1 MCPDIFPGETSCGS
15 SYSQTSR
22 EQPLSLRILGGYL
35 QEVCLYHKW
44 QGAHFRWMSIT
55 QKKPLVNTN
64 LSTEAHVLLPRY
76 GQYLTHAHH
85 HITPAGAAM
94 DSCFAVIG
102 AHQHDLCS
110 GKAVFR
116 PLVSRASPGTQNP
129 NKMKNNRKFGSQEK

>member
-1 MCPDIFPGETSCGS
+1 MDVHRS
-15 SYSQTSR
+15 
-22 EQPLSLRILGGYL
+22 
-35 QEVCLYHKW
+35 
-44 QGAHFRWMSIT
+44 
-55 QKKPLVNTN
+55 KKPLVNTN
-64 LSTEAHVLLPRY
+64 LSTEAHILTPRY
-76 GQYLTHAHH
+76 GQYLTHVHN

-129 NKMKNNRKFGSQEK
+129 NNTKIESLDPKKNGHLYAGVKPEIL

>member
-1 MCPDIFPGETSCGS
+1 MDVHHS
-15 SYSQTSR
+15 
-22 EQPLSLRILGGYL
+22 
-35 QEVCLYHKW
+35 
-44 QGAHFRWMSIT
+44 
-55 QKKPLVNTN
+55 KKPFVNTN

-129 NKMKNNRKFGSQEK
+129 NKMKIGSLDPKKNEHLYAEVNPEK